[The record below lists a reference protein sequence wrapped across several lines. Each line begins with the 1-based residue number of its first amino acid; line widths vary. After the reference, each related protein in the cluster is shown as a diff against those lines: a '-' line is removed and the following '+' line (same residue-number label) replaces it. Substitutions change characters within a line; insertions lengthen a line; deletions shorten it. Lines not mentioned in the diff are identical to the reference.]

1 MRRWLWWAAACAAL
15 GCDDG
20 GGSVTDVDAGAT
32 LDGGA
37 GGCAADAGCDATP
50 PGDAT
55 PADAGPADAAP
66 PACDD
71 SRPPLV
77 MAHGLLAAGDTWGPH
92 AARFAANGHCAD
104 RYVAFDWNTLN
115 MQIDHVGDLDAVI
128 DAVRATHGVDQVD
141 LMGHSAGGGLGYRYL
156 RDPARAA
163 KVAHYVH
170 VGSGRE
176 DGPAGPDDAP
186 MATLNVWSPDDTVVP
201 GGDIEGAENVALPG
215 LDHYA
220 VATDPA
226 AFAAVYAFL
235 YGATPA
241 LTEAPP
247 QAPIEVRGKAL
258 VLGDNA
264 AEAGATVE
272 VWAVG
277 AADGQRTG
285 DAPAFTFTVAEDGG
299 FGPFEA
305 APDQHYEFLV
315 RPTRAGAPAVRYYR
329 EPFTRD
335 APLVYLRTLPVPP
348 SFAGT
353 LLRQVPFDDAHTVL
367 VVFNARAAVLAGTN
381 SLTVGGV
388 EMATPELAGPEDT
401 MIALFLYDVG
411 VDGQDGGPVATFG
424 AFPFLSGLDHV
435 IPADAT
441 ASIAVTLDGR
451 TVHVPRWPSG
461 SEGAVIVVFE

>member
-1 MRRWLWWAAACAAL
+1 MRGWLWAAALCAAL

-20 GGSVTDVDAGAT
+20 GGAAADAAGGRP
-32 LDGGA
+32 LDGD

-50 PGDAT
+50 P
-55 PADAGPADAAP
+55 ADAAPADAAP
-66 PACDD
+66 ADAAAPGCDD
-71 SRPPLV
+71 RRPPLV

-92 AARFAANGHCAD
+92 AARFAANGHCPD

-128 DAVRATHGVDQVD
+128 DAARAAHGVEQVD

-176 DGPAGPDDAP
+176 DGPAGPEGSP
-186 MATLNVWSPDDTVVP
+186 VPTLNLWSPDDTVVA

-220 VATDPA
+220 VATDVG
-226 AFAAVYAFL
+226 AFEALYAFL
-235 YGATPA
+235 YDAPPA
-241 LTEAPP
+241 VIEAPP
-247 QAPIEVRGKAL
+247 ATPIEVRGKAL

-264 AEAGATVE
+264 PEVDATVE

-285 DAPAFTFTVAEDGG
+285 EAPAFAFTVAADGG

-305 APDQHYEFLV
+305 APGQHYEFLV
-315 RPTRAGAPAVRYYR
+315 RPTRAGAPTVRYYR

-367 VVFNARAAVLAGTN
+367 VVFNARAAVLAGTD
-381 SLTVGGV
+381 SLTVDGV

-411 VDGQDGGPVATFG
+411 VDGQDGGPVAAFG

-435 IPADAT
+435 IEADAAAST
-441 ASIAVTLDGR
+441 AITLNGR